1 LDQER
6 TWGFDLGLPNFYY
19 FSFME
24 QAVQTYD
31 RMLKRGEIVP
41 TAAEQEALDALLVS
55 QEKWIKDAKP
65 ELIKNSYPNLAA
77 GGFMASIA
85 SPFGPDATF
94 GAALI
99 RGLIDQA
106 LIKDLKEKYW
116 ISYVGDSKNLEHT
129 RVLLRRLIKDELDVL
144 ATSVSEDIESVFPDI
159 HNAFLANENMIFGS
173 LTSGGPMDVA
183 STSSPGATTLKHAG
197 LADNSNYQRIDGSPL
212 GDGGDISFMLEKY
225 IKVTD
230 YDSSSEMDASGLTT
244 EEIDIIKRSGST
256 QNHLQ
261 GIINLNDWED
271 YLAENSSLFVGKKV
285 KDLWKSWEMGL
296 RITQVNAEYQPK
308 LTGLGPFSEPD
319 GVSAEDRLNNKAF
332 TVETDVYQA
341 LLIPLVSTEKE
352 SDTIEN
358 NNIET
363 ITGTLSDIYSAE
375 FTCLLSDLTKEPRYE
390 LIFDYCIP
398 MRRMLSILT
407 IYVMKTL
414 PDSIGSAE
422 DWEGSYHKFVF
433 TPIPVPIEKDFTPGG
448 ENPLWTMWF
457 NSGFYH
463 WDKKTLMRRS
473 KKSAKSLWKGYYNA
487 TDLDYSPEEDTE
499 KRGGFEGISWS
510 LFWWLRK
517 VQIYDPPWDKDG
529 NVC

>member
-1 LDQER
+1 
-6 TWGFDLGLPNFYY
+6 
-19 FSFME
+19 M
-24 QAVQTYD
+24 
-31 RMLKRGEIVP
+31 
-41 TAAEQEALDALLVS
+41 
-55 QEKWIKDAKP
+55 
-65 ELIKNSYPNLAA
+65 
-77 GGFMASIA
+77 
-85 SPFGPDATF
+85 
-94 GAALI
+94 
-99 RGLIDQA
+99 
-106 LIKDLKEKYW
+106 
-116 ISYVGDSKNLEHT
+116 
-129 RVLLRRLIKDELDVL
+129 
-144 ATSVSEDIESVFPDI
+144 
-159 HNAFLANENMIFGS
+159 
-173 LTSGGPMDVA
+173 
-183 STSSPGATTLKHAG
+183 
-197 LADNSNYQRIDGSPL
+197 
-212 GDGGDISFMLEKY
+212 
-225 IKVTD
+225 
-230 YDSSSEMDASGLTT
+230 
-244 EEIDIIKRSGST
+244 
-256 QNHLQ
+256 
-261 GIINLNDWED
+261 
-271 YLAENSSLFVGKKV
+271 
-285 KDLWKSWEMGL
+285 
-296 RITQVNAEYQPK
+296 
-308 LTGLGPFSEPD
+308 
-319 GVSAEDRLNNKAF
+319 
-332 TVETDVYQA
+332 
-341 LLIPLVSTEKE
+341 PLVSTEKE